1 MESPGT
7 RFLAVIARSP
17 SDPAEKEKSSKFA
30 NNGNVNNKLPMCED
44 PFKPKNY
51 VDETHGA
58 GVLLFVEDKPMNTF
72 KERDELASAV
82 SENMN
87 KRAGKEDM
95 FRILV
100 IGSDVGVSYWSNGLV
115 LIVKV
120 SESFTLL
127 ILMLMK

>member
-1 MESPGT
+1 MYYHPG
-7 RFLAVIARSP
+7 LP

-44 PFKPKNY
+44 PLKPKKY

-72 KERDELASAV
+72 KERDELAGAAR
-82 SENMN
+82 ENMN

-127 ILMLMK
+127 MLMK